1 MRRRAP
7 YSVLIILL
15 VICALPILSVAVSS
29 WLADAHGCTL
39 HEGFSNPCVIWGKDR
54 GETLS
59 GMFVMGWFML
69 ITVPV
74 GAAILLV
81 LVIQICVDLWTRARR
96 R

>member
-1 MRRRAP
+1 M
-7 YSVLIILL
+7 
-15 VICALPILSVAVSS
+15 
-29 WLADAHGCTL
+29 HGCTL

-69 ITVPV
+69 VTVPA

-81 LVIQICVDLWTRARR
+81 LVIQIVFDLIARYRR